1 MQEMI
6 TLNCFT
12 TQDTGISYPKQF
24 GIAGKCDQNR
34 GSYTGRNIG
43 LHEYNLA
50 NYVLLFHHYIPT
62 PQFKEILQ

>member
-24 GIAGKCDQNR
+24 GIAGKCDQNEAVV
-34 GSYTGRNIG
+34 
-43 LHEYNLA
+43 HE
-50 NYVLLFHHYIPT
+50 
-62 PQFKEILQ
+62 

>member
-24 GIAGKCDQNR
+24 GIAGKCDQNEATFM
-34 GSYTGRNIG
+34 SRNIG
-43 LHEYNLA
+43 LQILGNHMVTIH
-50 NYVLLFHHYIPT
+50 YVPT
-62 PQFKEILQ
+62 PQFKEILH

>member
-24 GIAGKCDQNR
+24 GIAGKCDQNEATFM
-34 GSYTGRNIG
+34 SRNIG
-43 LHEYNLA
+43 LHEY
-50 NYVLLFHHYIPT
+50 VLLFHHYVPT
-62 PQFKEILQ
+62 PQFKEILH